1 MDRGP
6 PSPRRASARWAAG
19 PNTVE
24 PGRCKE
30 GPEYRGEALEIRLD
44 GKVALVTGA
53 STGIGA
59 AIAITFA
66 RAGAKLALHYNTSAA
81 EATKVAEDIRSHGGR
96 EPLLVRADVLDPK
109 AIIDMV
115 EAVKE
120 RFGRIDI
127 LVNNAG
133 GLLERHSVEE
143 MPDEGYVRVME
154 LNVGSTFRVSRSV
167 IPIMKKSGGGAIINL
182 TSIAARNGGSGGAT
196 LYATSKA
203 AVSTLTRGMAK
214 ELAPFKIR
222 VNAIAPGIVLTP
234 FHDKYTSP
242 DVLKQL
248 IAGIPLG
255 RAATAEE
262 IAGPALFLASEQLA
276 SFITGEILEV
286 NGGSL
291 MA

>member
-1 MDRGP
+1 LD
-6 PSPRRASARWAAG
+6 
-19 PNTVE
+19 
-24 PGRCKE
+24 
-30 GPEYRGEALEIRLD
+30 IRLD

-59 AIAITFA
+59 AIAIAFA
-66 RAGAKLALHYNTSAA
+66 RAGAQLAIHYNRSAA
-81 EATKVAEDIRSHGGR
+81 EAEKVAAAIRSDGAH
-96 EPLLVRADVLDPK
+96 EPLVVKADVLDGQ
-109 AIIDMV
+109 AIRDMV
-115 EAVKE
+115 RVVKD

-133 GLLERHSVEE
+133 GLLERRSVED
-143 MPDEGYVRVME
+143 MPDDDYARVME
-154 LNVGSTFRVSRSV
+154 LNLGSTFRVSRCV
-167 IPIMKKSGGGAIINL
+167 IPIMKKSGGAIINL
-182 TSIAARNGGSGGAT
+182 SSIAARNGGSDGAT

-214 ELAPFKIR
+214 ELAPFGIR

-242 DVLKQL
+242 EALKKL
-248 IAGIPLG
+248 IASIPLG

-262 IAGPALFLASEQLA
+262 IAGPALFLASERLS

>member
-1 MDRGP
+1 LD
-6 PSPRRASARWAAG
+6 
-19 PNTVE
+19 
-24 PGRCKE
+24 
-30 GPEYRGEALEIRLD
+30 IRLD

-59 AIAITFA
+59 AIAIAFA
-66 RAGAKLALHYNTSAA
+66 RAGAKLAIHYNSSEAEAKKVAA
-81 EATKVAEDIRSHGGR
+81 EIGSAGG
-96 EPLLVRADVLDPK
+96 EALLVKADVLDGQ
-109 AIIDMV
+109 AIKDMV
-115 EAVKE
+115 RAVEK

-133 GLLERHSVEE
+133 GLLDRHLVED
-143 MPDEGYVRVME
+143 MPDEGYARVME

-167 IPIMKKSGGGAIINL
+167 IPIMKKSGSGAIINMA
-182 TSIAARNGGSGGAT
+182 SVAARNGGSDGAT

-222 VNAIAPGIVLTP
+222 VNAIAPGIILTP

-242 DVLKQL
+242 EALKKL
-248 IAGIPLG
+248 IASIPLG

-262 IAGPALFLASEQLA
+262 VAGPALFLASEQLS
-276 SFITGEILEV
+276 SFVTGEILEV

>member
-1 MDRGP
+1 M
-6 PSPRRASARWAAG
+6 
-19 PNTVE
+19 
-24 PGRCKE
+24 
-30 GPEYRGEALEIRLD
+30 EIRLD

-59 AIAITFA
+59 AIAIAFA
-66 RAGAKLALHYNTSAA
+66 RAGARLVIHYNNSAA
-81 EATKVAEDIRSHGGR
+81 EAKKVAAEVSSCGGGD
-96 EPLLVRADVLDPK
+96 PLLVRADVLDGQ
-109 AIIDMV
+109 AIKDMV
-115 EAVKE
+115 RAVNQK
-120 RFGRIDI
+120 FGRIDI

-133 GLLERHSVEE
+133 GLLDRYSVED
-143 MPDEGYVRVME
+143 MSDEGYERVME

-167 IPIMKKSGGGAIINL
+167 IPIMKKGGGGAIINM
-182 TSIAARNGGSGGAT
+182 TSIAARNGGSDGAT

-222 VNAIAPGIVLTP
+222 VNAIAPGIILTP
-234 FHDKYTSP
+234 FHDKYTKP
-242 DVLKQL
+242 DALKKL
-248 IAGIPLG
+248 IASIPLG
-255 RAATAEE
+255 RGATAEE
-262 IAGPALFLASEQLA
+262 VAGPALFLASEQLS

>member
-1 MDRGP
+1 M
-6 PSPRRASARWAAG
+6 
-19 PNTVE
+19 
-24 PGRCKE
+24 
-30 GPEYRGEALEIRLD
+30 EIRLD

-59 AIAITFA
+59 AIAIAFA
-66 RAGAKLALHYNTSAA
+66 RAGAKLVIHYNNSAA
-81 EATKVAEDIRSHGGR
+81 EAKKVAAEVSSCGGGD
-96 EPLLVRADVLDPK
+96 PLLVKADVLDGQ
-109 AIIDMV
+109 AIKDMV
-115 EAVKE
+115 RAVNG

-133 GLLERHSVEE
+133 GLLDRYSVED
-143 MPDEGYVRVME
+143 MSDEGYERVME

-167 IPIMKKSGGGAIINL
+167 IPIMKKCGGGAIINM
-182 TSIAARNGGSGGAT
+182 TSVAARNGGSDGAT

-222 VNAIAPGIVLTP
+222 VNAIAPGIILTP

-242 DVLKQL
+242 EALKKL
-248 IAGIPLG
+248 IASIPLG
-255 RAATAEE
+255 RGATAEE
-262 IAGPALFLASEQLA
+262 VAGPALFLASEQLS

-286 NGGSL
+286 NGGAL

>member
-1 MDRGP
+1 MD
-6 PSPRRASARWAAG
+6 
-19 PNTVE
+19 
-24 PGRCKE
+24 
-30 GPEYRGEALEIRLD
+30 IRLD

-59 AIAITFA
+59 AIATAFA
-66 RAGAKLALHYNTSAA
+66 LSGAQLVLHYHKSEA
-81 EATKVAEDIRSHGGR
+81 EAKKVAHDIRSHGAR
-96 EPLLVRADVLDPK
+96 EPLLVKADVLDPD
-109 AIIDMV
+109 AIVGMV
-115 EAVKE
+115 EAVN
-120 RFGRIDI
+120 RAFGRIDI

-133 GLLERHSVEE
+133 GLLDRRTVED
-143 MPDEGYVRVME
+143 MPDEGYTRVME
-154 LNVGSTFRVSRSV
+154 LNLGSAFRVSRSV
-167 IPIMKKSGGGAIINL
+167 IPLMKKSGGGAIINL
-182 TSIAARNGGSGGAT
+182 TSVAARNGGSGGAT

-234 FHDKYTSP
+234 FHDKYTPP

-255 RAATAEE
+255 RAATAGE
-262 IAGPALFLASEQLA
+262 IAGPAIFLACEQLS

-291 MA
+291 MD

>member
-1 MDRGP
+1 MREAAVIQGGVMD
-6 PSPRRASARWAAG
+6 
-19 PNTVE
+19 
-24 PGRCKE
+24 
-30 GPEYRGEALEIRLD
+30 IRLD

-59 AIAITFA
+59 AIATAFA
-66 RAGAKLALHYNTSAA
+66 LSGAQIVLHYHKSEA
-81 EATKVAEDIRSHGGR
+81 EAKKVAHDILSHGGL
-96 EPLLVRADVLDPK
+96 EPLLVRADVLDPE
-109 AIIDMV
+109 AIVDMV
-115 EAVKE
+115 EAVN
-120 RFGRIDI
+120 RAFARIDI

-133 GLLERHSVEE
+133 GLLDRHSVED
-143 MPDEGYVRVME
+143 MPDEGYARVME
-154 LNVGSTFRVSRSV
+154 LNLGSAFRVSRSV
-167 IPIMKKSGGGAIINL
+167 IPLMKKSGGGVIINL
-182 TSIAARNGGSGGAT
+182 TSVAARNGGSGGAT
-196 LYATSKA
+196 LYATTKA

-234 FHDKYTSP
+234 FHDKYTPP

-262 IAGPALFLASEQLA
+262 IAGPAIFLACERLS